1 MSNWGFTRNLSQQ
14 ALRKNKIIIQYKPVR
29 FIKHFKLKLK
39 TFTQQ
44 HRPKKNLLIGGIQ
57 PVIDALN
64 NGEQLERI
72 YLQNTIS
79 SPEADE
85 LRRVAAEFEVPVN
98 KVPFEK
104 LRNFN
109 LENNKGCIA
118 LKSKIKYQN
127 LQDIIS
133 FTVENGEI
141 PLLLMLDGITDIRN
155 IGALAR
161 TAFCCGVHAII
172 IPEKGVGALGED
184 AITTS
189 AGALENIAVCR
200 VKTLHHAID
209 EIHLN
214 GIKVFASEMTAE
226 ENVFDI
232 DFKEPC
238 AIIMGSEDKGIQS
251 SLYKMCDNRFKI
263 PMQKNFES
271 LNVSVAAGM
280 ILYEAMRQRIV

>member
-1 MSNWGFTRNLSQQ
+1 MR
-14 ALRKNKIIIQYKPVR
+14 PP
-29 FIKHFKLKLK
+29 HK

-44 HRPKKNLLIGGIQ
+44 HRPKKNLLIGGI
-57 PVIDALN
+57 PSVIDAMR

-79 SPEADE
+79 GDDAEE
-85 LRRVAAEFEVPVN
+85 LKRVALEFEVPVN

-104 LRNFN
+104 IRNFN
-109 LENNKGCIA
+109 LENPKGCIA
-118 LKSKIKYQN
+118 IKSKIKYQN
-127 LQDIIS
+127 LQDVIS
-133 FTVENGEI
+133 LIVENGET

-161 TAFCCGVHAII
+161 TAYCCGVHAIV
-172 IPEKGVGALGED
+172 IPEKGVGALSED

-200 VKTLHHAID
+200 VKTLHNAID
-209 EIHLN
+209 EMHLN
-214 GIKVFASEMTAE
+214 GIKVFASEMTAS

-232 DFKEPC
+232 NMKEPC
-238 AIIMGSEDKGIQS
+238 TIILGSEDRGIQS
-251 SLYKMCDNRFKI
+251 SLYKLCDGKFKI
-263 PMQKNFES
+263 PMQRDFES

-280 ILYEAMRQRIV
+280 ILYEAMKQRMG

>member
-1 MSNWGFTRNLSQQ
+1 MRPQN
-14 ALRKNKIIIQYKPVR
+14 
-29 FIKHFKLKLK
+29 K

-44 HRPKKNLLIGGIQ
+44 HRPKKNLLIGTIPAVIEAIQ
-57 PVIDALN
+57 K
-64 NGEQLERI
+64 GENLERI

-85 LRRVAAEFEVPVN
+85 LKRVAAEFEVPVN

-133 FTVENGEI
+133 FTVENGET
-141 PLLLMLDGITDIRN
+141 PLLLLLDGITDIRN

-161 TAFCCGVHAII
+161 TALCCGVHAII

-200 VKTLHHAID
+200 VKTLQQAIE

-232 DFKEPC
+232 NLKEPC

-251 SLYKMCDNRFKI
+251 SLYKLCDNRFKI

-280 ILYEAMRQRIV
+280 ILYEAMRQRIS

>member
-1 MSNWGFTRNLSQQ
+1 VKQQ
-14 ALRKNKIIIQYKPVR
+14 Q
-29 FIKHFKLKLK
+29 K

-44 HRPKKNLLIGGIQ
+44 HRPKKNLLIGGI
-57 PVIDALN
+57 PSIIDAMK

-79 SPEADE
+79 SPEAEE
-85 LRRVAAEFEVPVN
+85 LKRVALEFEIPVN

-104 LRNFN
+104 IRNFN
-109 LENNKGCIA
+109 LENHKGCIA
-118 LKSKIKYQN
+118 IRSKIKYQN
-127 LQDIIS
+127 LQDVIS
-133 FTVENGEI
+133 FTVENGET

-161 TAFCCGVHAII
+161 TAYCCGVHAIV
-172 IPEKGVGALGED
+172 IPEKGVGALNED

-200 VKTLHHAID
+200 VKSLHNAID
-209 EIHLN
+209 EMHLN
-214 GIKVFASEMTAE
+214 GIKVFASEMTAT
-226 ENVFDI
+226 ENVFEI
-232 DFKEPC
+232 NFKEPC

-251 SLYKMCDNRFKI
+251 SLYKACDNRFKI
-263 PMQKNFES
+263 PMKNNFES

-280 ILYEAMRQRIV
+280 ILYEALRQRIL